1 MNYKKYAAIGLSLAM
16 LFVAGC
22 GGDKKAENTA
32 KAFASVKDAT
42 GNTVVLQ
49 KAPERAIVIGAS
61 LLGLVDAVDGKI
73 VGRCNTRVAEIP
85 NSMKKV
91 PEVGDMGNIN
101 TETVISLKPD
111 LVIGLKNQHSK
122 FAKVFEGNKINFV
135 MLQPKTFDEVKQSL
149 QVLGDIFGK
158 QAKAKEVC
166 DKLDNDIKAITSK
179 LPKEKHR
186 VVVMFASARN
196 VTVQGTDSIAG
207 SVCNILGLDVVT
219 KKSAK
224 AEKTP
229 YSMEALLEANPEYI
243 FVTTMGKPAE
253 IENRLKK
260 DFKDNPAW
268 ASLDAVKNNRVH
280 VLPENLFLLNPGL
293 KYPQAVEL
301 MAKLVYPEAMKDAK

>member
-1 MNYKKYAAIGLSLAM
+1 MNYKKYSAIGLSLAM
-16 LFVAGC
+16 FLTAGC

-32 KAFASVKDAT
+32 KAFASIKDAA
-42 GNTVVLQ
+42 GKTVVLQ
-49 KAPERAIVIGAS
+49 KAPERVVTIGAS
-61 LLGLVDAVDGKI
+61 LLGLIDAVDGKI
-73 VGRCNTRVAEIP
+73 VGRCATRVAEIP
-85 NSMKKV
+85 DSMKKV

-101 TETVISLKPD
+101 TESVVSLKPD
-111 LVIGLKNQHSK
+111 LVIGLRNQHSK

-135 MLQPKTFDEVKQSL
+135 MMQPKTFDEVKQSL
-149 QVLGDIFGK
+149 SMLGEIFGK

-186 VVVMFASARN
+186 VVVMFASAKN

-207 SVCNILGLDVVT
+207 CVCNILGLDVVT

-229 YSMEALLEANPEYI
+229 YSMEALLEANPEHI

>member
-1 MNYKKYAAIGLSLAM
+1 MNYKKYAAIGLSLTM
-16 LFVAGC
+16 LLVAGC
-22 GGDKKAENTA
+22 GEDKKAENTA

-73 VGRCNTRVAEIP
+73 VGRCTTRVAEIP

-186 VVVMFASARN
+186 VVVMHASARN

-229 YSMEALLEANPEYI
+229 YSMEALLEANPEHI